1 VYGVTVGAR
10 QRVPDCRQSLHV
22 DRGARDARRDRSDRP
37 PDVGTPRSFAER
49 FDAASTTSGFRM
61 DLEQVCRRKSRE
73 MAMSN
78 LDLNLLRVFDAIL
91 RERNVL
97 RASEAIHLSPSA
109 VSHALS
115 RLRAFLD
122 DDLFIRTVGGMEPTA
137 RALEMAPLVR
147 DALVIIDRAIGP
159 KRFDPGSTE
168 RQFCVAATDY
178 MTAVVLPPFFRA
190 TSIAAPHASIT
201 LLPASRIDLTT
212 QIDVG
217 RVEIALGSFSNVP
230 SRIREQTLF
239 EERDMMVIASDHPLA
254 GRQIGLSEFAA
265 LPLLVVSTGGS
276 DDGFLSERGL
286 TRRTEMFDRSALTA
300 AFESIG
306 RKPEFKIVQ
315 PHFLAIPSLLSG
327 TRTAAIVPASLARLF
342 SRSGAAYAA
351 ELPWQATPRALQM
364 IWHERHT
371 DDQGHV
377 WLRTM
382 LADAA
387 REVATADAQWTG
399 APRAH

>member
-1 VYGVTVGAR
+1 
-10 QRVPDCRQSLHV
+10 
-22 DRGARDARRDRSDRP
+22 
-37 PDVGTPRSFAER
+37 
-49 FDAASTTSGFRM
+49 
-61 DLEQVCRRKSRE
+61 
-73 MAMSN
+73 MSN

-97 RASEAIHLSPSA
+97 RASEAINLSPSA

-115 RLRAFLD
+115 RLRAFLN
-122 DDLFIRTVGGMEPTA
+122 DDLFVRTVSGMEPTA

-159 KRFDPGSTE
+159 KQFDPGSTE
-168 RQFCVAATDY
+168 RQFCIAATDY
-178 MTAVVLPPFFRA
+178 MTAVVLPQFFRA
-190 TSIAAPHASIT
+190 TSIAAPRASVT

-230 SRIREQTLF
+230 PRIHEQTLF

-254 GRQIGLSEFAA
+254 GRKIGLTEFAG
-265 LPLLVVSTGGS
+265 LPLLVVSTGGAE
-276 DDGFLSERGL
+276 DGFLSERGL
-286 TRRTEMFDRSALTA
+286 TRRTEMFDRAPLVAAL
-300 AFESIG
+300 ESIG
-306 RKPEFKIVQ
+306 KRPEFRIVQ
-315 PHFLAIPSLLSG
+315 PHFLAIPSLLAG
-327 TRTAAIVPASLARLF
+327 TQTAAIVPASLARLF
-342 SRSGAAYAA
+342 SQSGVAYAA
-351 ELPWQATPRALQM
+351 ELPWKATTRALQM

-371 DDQGHV
+371 QDQGHT

-387 REVATADAQWTG
+387 RDVATASAEWMG
-399 APRAH
+399 SGRAH